1 MIFENFLRSLPTFKL
16 FTDRDLEALSKAMQ
30 LKEYG
35 SGHTFTQQGTKGKEL
50 FLLVAGTVVVARF
63 DAMSGATHKLKD
75 LGPGEFF
82 GLLSLVDETP
92 AAATCTASGPVTAAS
107 LPRSAYNLLT
117 RSAAPI
123 AYHFQ
128 LLVARQLARDL
139 HDRNQALRQLLS
151 TL

>member
-1 MIFENFLRSLPTFKL
+1 MIFENFLRGLPTFKL
-16 FTDRDLEALSKAMQ
+16 FSERDIEALSKAMQ
-30 LKEYG
+30 LKEYAA
-35 SGHTFTQQGTKGKEL
+35 GHTFTQQGVKGKEL
-50 FLLVAGTVVVARF
+50 FLLVEGSVEVTRF
-63 DAMSGATHKLKD
+63 DAISGETHKLKD
-75 LGPGEFF
+75 LRPGEFF
-82 GLLSLVDETP
+82 GLLSLVDETA
-92 AAATCTASGPVTAAS
+92 AAATCTASGTVNVAS

-123 AYHFQ
+123 AYHFH